1 MRLHLEDVFV
11 WICLASSAWAQSSL
25 VSGGLDGS
33 VVDSSGGRIPGAA
46 VTVRDTATNRM
57 REAPT
62 NADGTFHFA
71 ELPVGTYEVLVNQ
84 PGFAPYRHTG
94 VTIPLGSTV
103 HLDIVLQAAG
113 LTTQVTVTAQP
124 PAIDPAQISV
134 TSAVDRER
142 IEELPV
148 QSRNYLNFVLLAPGV
163 SSSAQQPGKQSLA
176 ASPDSG
182 FTFGGLRGRS
192 NDVTIDGLDN
202 NDEYVGSSRTEL
214 SLEIALL

>member
-1 MRLHLEDVFV
+1 MALTDYTNKVRLRHKTLFL
-11 WICLASSAWAQSSL
+11 CLWLSSNAWAQTSL
-25 VSGGLDGS
+25 VSGALDGS
-33 VVDSSGGRIPGAA
+33 VGDPSGGRIPGAA

-62 NADGTFHFA
+62 NVEGAFHIA
-71 ELPVGTYEVLVNQ
+71 ELPVGTYEVLVAQ

-94 VTIPLGSTV
+94 ITIQLGSTV

-113 LTTQVTVTAQP
+113 VTTQVTVTAQP

-148 QSRNYLNFVLLAPGV
+148 QSRNYLNFVLLAPACPVRRSNPANGR
-163 SSSAQQPGKQSLA
+163 SRRCPIA
-176 ASPDSG
+176 ASHSVVFEG
-182 FTFGGLRGRS
+182 AAT
-192 NDVTIDGLDN
+192 T
-202 NDEYVGSSRTEL
+202 
-214 SLEIALL
+214 